1 MMVSF
6 LGSVRQTLQALF
18 LIRYLVVQP
27 LWAALKTLALYPA
40 LNAVLSLLGELANR
54 EIPFE

>member
-18 LIRYLVVQP
+18 LIRYLVIRP
-27 LWAALKTLALYPA
+27 LWAALKTTVAPSALHAILY
-40 LNAVLSLLGELANR
+40 LLSAVGNKD
-54 EIPFE
+54 IPLE